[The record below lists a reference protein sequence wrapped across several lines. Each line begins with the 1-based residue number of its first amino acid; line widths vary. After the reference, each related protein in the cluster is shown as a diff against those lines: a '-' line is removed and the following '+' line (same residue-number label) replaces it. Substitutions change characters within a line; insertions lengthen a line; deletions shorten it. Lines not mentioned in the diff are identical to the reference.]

1 MLIVTLSKPRDFPEQ
16 TTNIMQP
23 LFTQQIWRIQM
34 EQTSITDY
42 TLAACT
48 VFTATFSLI
57 TLVNT
62 IRRDSDDDY
71 SEVHKLI
78 SDNKAGAQLR
88 HHPINSLLN
97 ERLIRNWTN
106 SKIARYYSPFGNILT
121 SVAIFLL
128 TAFLFTTLFLTIFFL
143 LHAQYMGFLI
153 GLALIVTLIL
163 VITIVLNSP
172 SFSKKVT
179 IERRIY
185 IDYLSSIGIKQENPI
200 QRLIP
205 MFSRKHPASLYWN
218 SLDLQSTIE
227 LLEEMRTFAKQ
238 QSLNEEWINKQIVES
253 QKELDSK
260 LDLLRT
266 KHPEAFCALM
276 FISSQKNLSD
286 EPYQV
291 THTPK
296 TRKHKINK
304 K

>member
-1 MLIVTLSKPRDFPEQ
+1 
-16 TTNIMQP
+16 
-23 LFTQQIWRIQM
+23 M

-42 TLAACT
+42 TLAACA

-57 TLVNT
+57 TLANA
-62 IRRDSDDDY
+62 IRRDSDNDY

-97 ERLIRNWTN
+97 ERLIRNWVN
-106 SKIARYYSPFGNILT
+106 SKIARYYSPFGNILA
-121 SVAIFLL
+121 SVAIFLS
-128 TAFLFTTLFLTIFFL
+128 TAFLFAVGFLTIFCL
-143 LHAQYMGFLI
+143 LHAQYMDFLI
-153 GLALIVTLIL
+153 GLALFVTLIL
-163 VITIVLNSP
+163 VITIVVNSP

-185 IDYLSSIGIKQENPI
+185 IDYLSSIGIKQQNPI

-227 LLEEMRTFAKQ
+227 LLEEMRTFAKR
-238 QSLNEEWINKQIVES
+238 QSLNDEWINKQIVES

-286 EPYQV
+286 KPYQV
-291 THTPK
+291 AHTPK